1 MLASPVKSALPL
13 DSEASSAT
21 EIVVNGIDRVCNAFS
36 VVARTDSWVLSMYL
50 LVLVTSQAIRYEFH
64 ERYAEVEQRV
74 DWTYVACRKVLS
86 RLFPGHYST
95 MEATALREHK
105 HKKVPA
111 SELLEEAKAHLT
123 VSLND
128 SVSIDDAAEDA
139 MRQQLGDIDIMSV
152 DAVKASD
159 FLAESDEKYTQS
171 YTKTCSSQHARAQ
184 WNTATNKSRWTPE
197 WRTLARVQ
205 WLASFRYFESHHA
218 IAMAAGASF
227 LCRDFLKIYS
237 AMSLTRWF
245 FCPHRAGATVA
256 LAPVPVDTHVA
267 LTAAPRQ
274 RGLSFKESSSQ
285 DVEAG

>member
-1 MLASPVKSALPL
+1 MLALFDKASADAAHYEHLRSLVKLDGEVLDVTRIATDDEITLPLEQLDVEEIPHEMLASPVNRALPL

-50 LVLVTSQAIRYEFH
+50 PVLVTSQAIRYEFH

-74 DWTYVACRKVLS
+74 DWTYVACREILS

-95 MEATALREHK
+95 MEATALRENK

-139 MRQQLGDIDIMSV
+139 MRQQLSDIDIMSV
-152 DAVKASD
+152 NAVKASD

-184 WNTATNKSRWTPE
+184 WNTPRTSPDGHLSGARWPASSGAPLSDTSRATTP
-197 WRTLARVQ
+197 L
-205 WLASFRYFESHHA
+205 
-218 IAMAAGASF
+218 
-227 LCRDFLKIYS
+227 
-237 AMSLTRWF
+237 
-245 FCPHRAGATVA
+245 
-256 LAPVPVDTHVA
+256 
-267 LTAAPRQ
+267 
-274 RGLSFKESSSQ
+274 
-285 DVEAG
+285 